1 MESNRIMSETLINT
15 PLNRRKFLQIT
26 AAAGG
31 LALTG
36 GMLAPLLRAGE
47 VSAHTATRTLM
58 GTRIHLT
65 VVTAD
70 LRRGQAAA
78 EATFAAM
85 QRLIALFDHRQPTS
99 PLSGLNRSGFLDQ
112 APLELIQVLR
122 RAVDFGELTQGAF
135 DVTIK
140 PLLDARQAGKADST
154 DLRALVD
161 FRQIQIDGGRVRLG
175 IPGAAITLDGIAKGR
190 VIDGGVDALQQM
202 GFDQVLVEA
211 GGDLRT
217 LGARADG
224 SLWRVG
230 IAHPRQTAQGE
241 ILAVLPTGA
250 QAVATSGDYLHTFST
265 DYSQH
270 HIIDPRS
277 GRSPVEL
284 ASATVL
290 AATALDADA
299 LGTALMVL
307 GSQAG
312 LALAE
317 GLPGVEA
324 VLVTKDLQVLKT
336 SGVSLA

>member
-1 MESNRIMSETLINT
+1 MMAHTSSATSF
-15 PLNRRKFLQIT
+15 NRRKFLQIT

-31 LALTG
+31 LALAG
-36 GMLAPLLRAGE
+36 GLLSPLLLSGKNS
-47 VSAHTATRTLM
+47 VHTAVRTLM

-65 VVTAD
+65 VVAEGS
-70 LRRGQAAA
+70 RQGQSAID
-78 EATFAAM
+78 ATFAAM
-85 QRLIALFDHRQPTS
+85 QRLIAFFDHRQQTG
-99 PLSGLNRSGFLDQ
+99 PLAALNRGGFLDQ
-112 APLELIQVLR
+112 APPELIQVLQ

-140 PLLDARQAGKADST
+140 PLLDARQTGHTDSA

-161 FRQIQIDGGRVRLG
+161 FRQIQIDGERIRLG

-202 GFDQVLVEA
+202 CFDNVLVEA

-224 SLWRVG
+224 TPWRVG
-230 IAHPRQTAQGE
+230 IAHPRQAAQGE
-241 ILAVLPTGA
+241 ILSVLPVGA
-250 QAVATSGDYLHTFST
+250 QAVATSGDYMHTFAT

-290 AATALDADA
+290 AATAMDADA

-317 GLPGVEA
+317 SLPGVEA
-324 VLVTKDLQVLKT
+324 VLVTKDLQMLQT
-336 SGVSLA
+336 SGVSLT

>member
-1 MESNRIMSETLINT
+1 MMAQTFPATSF
-15 PLNRRKFLQIT
+15 NRRKFLQIT

-31 LALTG
+31 LALAG
-36 GMLAPLLRAGE
+36 GLLSPLFLSGKN
-47 VSAHTATRTLM
+47 SAHTAVRTLM

-65 VVTAD
+65 VVAEESRQGQTAID
-70 LRRGQAAA
+70 
-78 EATFAAM
+78 ATFAAM
-85 QRLIALFDHRQPTS
+85 QRLIAFFDHRQQTG
-99 PLSGLNRSGFLDQ
+99 PLAALNRRGFLDQ
-112 APLELIQVLR
+112 APPELVQVLQ

-140 PLLDARQAGKADST
+140 PLLDARQAGHTDSV

-161 FRQIQIDGGRVRLG
+161 FRQIQIDGERIRLG
-175 IPGAAITLDGIAKGR
+175 IPGGAITLDGIAKGR
-190 VIDGGVDALQQM
+190 VIDGGVDTLQQM
-202 GFDQVLVEA
+202 GFDNVLVEA
-211 GGDLRT
+211 DGDLRT

-224 SLWRVG
+224 TPWRVG
-230 IAHPRQTAQGE
+230 IAHPRQAAQGE
-241 ILAVLPTGA
+241 ILSVLPVGA
-250 QAVATSGDYLHTFST
+250 QAVATSGDYMHTFAT

-317 GLPGVEA
+317 SLPGVEA
-324 VLVTKDLQVLKT
+324 VLVTKDLQVLQT